1 MKNKII
7 DQLKRPG
14 IPGHRPMQT
23 EQGPTKNVKYMAIS
37 VRPLR
42 SLTPIKNWRS
52 TSLFET
58 KILPQHPALNK
69 DK

>member
-1 MKNKII
+1 MKNKVIHP
-7 DQLKRPG
+7 LKRPT
-14 IPGHRPMQT
+14 IMGHDPMQT
-23 EQGPTKNVKYMAIS
+23 AQDQTKSVKYLAVSI
-37 VRPLR
+37 RPRR